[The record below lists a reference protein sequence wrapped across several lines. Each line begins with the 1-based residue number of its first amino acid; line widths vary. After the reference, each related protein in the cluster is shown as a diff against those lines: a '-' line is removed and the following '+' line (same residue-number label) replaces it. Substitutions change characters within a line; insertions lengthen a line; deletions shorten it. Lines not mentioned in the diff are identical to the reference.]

1 MFNKYLFSYFKGN
14 EPENESINFALSSD
28 GYRFKPLNG
37 NKPLLFNELGTK
49 GIRDPFIFR
58 GQDGGFYI
66 TGTDMRSEAGWNSN
80 HALCVWHSDD
90 LINWEQYPLIDMLD
104 YGLEGT
110 CRAWAPEAFYDE
122 EKEMYMIYWANCQ
135 HNESTDEWTN
145 TVMWYAYTKDFKVL
159 DTPPQIL
166 YAPPGKKDAI
176 DADIIEHDGT
186 YYMYYKDEN
195 EKFICYVYS
204 DKLTGPY
211 KEPEKKNIT
220 LFDEATEGCCMYK
233 IHGTDDKILIMDS
246 YGEGR
251 YVMQRTTDYINF
263 EKVPEKDYFLDFSPR
278 HGSMMAITEEE
289 YNRLLEHYGF

>member
-1 MFNKYLFSYFKGN
+1 MLNKYLFSYFKGN

-37 NKPLLFNELGTK
+37 NEPLLFNELGTK
-49 GIRDPFIFR
+49 GIRDPFTFR
-58 GQDGGFYI
+58 AQDGSFYI
-66 TGTDMRSEAGWNSN
+66 IGTDMRSEAGWNSN
-80 HALCVWHSDD
+80 HALCIWHSDD
-90 LINWEQYPLIDMLD
+90 LVNWEQYPLIDMLD

-110 CRAWAPEAFYDE
+110 CRAWAPEVFYDE

-135 HNESTDEWTN
+135 HKESTDEWTN
-145 TVMWYAYTKDFKVL
+145 TVMWYAYTKDFKQL
-159 DTPPQIL
+159 ETPPQIL
-166 YAPPGKKDAI
+166 YAPPCKKDAI
-176 DADIIEHDGT
+176 DADIIYNDGT

-204 DKLTGPY
+204 DKLEGPY

-233 IHGTDDKILIMDS
+233 IHGSDDKLLIMDS

-251 YVMQRTTDYINF
+251 YVMQRTTDYVNF
-263 EKVPEKDYFLDFSPR
+263 EKVPEDEYFLDFSPR
-278 HGSMMAITEEE
+278 HGSMLAISEEE
-289 YNRLLEHYGF
+289 YDRLVEHYGW